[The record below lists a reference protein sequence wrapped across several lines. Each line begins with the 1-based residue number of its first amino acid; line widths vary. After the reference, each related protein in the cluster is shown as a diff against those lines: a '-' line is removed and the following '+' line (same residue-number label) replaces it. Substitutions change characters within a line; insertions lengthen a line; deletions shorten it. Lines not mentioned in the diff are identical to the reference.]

1 MVWNYEVCQLR
12 DTGYS
17 VSANNSGGQRSCKAT
32 LRKKFIVI
40 VTDPSDPNFHGSQVN
55 DIHAAAAKDSVTN
68 LRVPQVNY
76 DTYYD
81 SITNVVVPLAVC
93 SSKTVTRK
101 KENTAVFEV
110 DCTFETGGGPN
121 VGLMGM
127 KEGPV
132 QEFESPEDP
141 EPQKPPRNTSDIS
154 PVVSRGVVGRDNVLY
169 SAQAFGSDGLGGD
182 LSLGARPTH
191 LLPLKMPQLVVAFQL
206 PNEINQP
213 ITRKQPL
220 LQITITQFEE
230 VFQDEDLLDRC
241 FKVNSQEYR
250 GFPVKSA
257 MITAINSVKQIVY
270 VDVAPAGDPP
280 DVRSATWHRVTYNI
294 LIDEYAV
301 TDSSGASLFI
311 GHAQGVPLIGPW
323 YLDEN
328 DDARQFLV
336 GEETGIGNVG
346 LINIDGYALGGA
358 APGFAVNGSQDGP
371 PDYVRFDT
379 VKEID
384 FEDFMQA

>member
-12 DTGYS
+12 DTGDS
-17 VSANNSGGQRSCKAT
+17 VSANNSGGQRSCKAS
-32 LRKKFIVI
+32 LKKKFIVI

-81 SITNVVVPLAVC
+81 SRTNVVVPLAVC

-101 KENTAVFEV
+101 TENTAVFEV

-127 KEGPV
+127 KEGPA
-132 QEFESPEDP
+132 QEFEDPQDP
-141 EPQKPPRNTSDIS
+141 EPQEPPRETSDIS
-154 PVVSRGVVGRDNVLY
+154 TVVSRGVVGRDIVLY
-169 SAQAFGSDGLGGD
+169 SAQAFGSDGVGGD
-182 LSLGARPTH
+182 FDLGVRSTH
-191 LLPLKMPQLVVAFQL
+191 DLPLKINALL
-206 PNEINQP
+206 KLGNKLNQP

-230 VFQDEDLLDRC
+230 GFGDEDLLKRC
-241 FKVNSQEYR
+241 FKVNTQEYR

-257 MITAINSVKQIVY
+257 MITAINAVEQIVY
-270 VDVAPAGDPP
+270 VNVAAVGDPP
-280 DVRSATWHRVTYNI
+280 DVQPRLWDRVTYNI
-294 LIDEYAV
+294 LIDEYSV
-301 TDSSGASLFI
+301 KDSSGASLFI
-311 GHAQGVPLIGPW
+311 GHAQGVPLIGHW
-323 YLDEN
+323 YIDEN
-328 DDARQFLV
+328 NKAQQFLV
-336 GEETGIGNVG
+336 GDDTGIGNVG
-346 LINIDGYALGGA
+346 LINMEGFALGGT
-358 APGFAVNGSQDGP
+358 APDGDAVPGSQTGP

-379 VKEID
+379 VDEID
-384 FEDFMQA
+384 FEDFMAE